1 MAKAPFELPDDQC
14 ERLTR
19 TEMHSVQWLLNAV
32 STLRYAETD
41 LANRL
46 ACVPS
51 GNQRLRLAIGQLGS
65 LLKDVLGTVSDRQR
79 RQIRNTAN
87 DMEVRLVPK
96 LTSQKVNVVL
106 DGEIARELVD
116 AAQAKC
122 HWECVPELDGNR
134 SCELCKILEAVV
146 PLEDYSSV
154 SCPYWRAEWEDK

>member
-41 LANRL
+41 LKKRL
-46 ACVPS
+46 DCVPS
-51 GNQRLRLAIGQLGS
+51 GNQRLKLCIGQLGS
-65 LLKDVLGTVSDRQR
+65 LLRDVLGTVSDKQR
-79 RQIRNTAN
+79 RQIRNTAQ

-96 LTSQKVNVVL
+96 MTSQKTSIVL
-106 DGEIARELVD
+106 DEETAKELVD

-122 HWECVPELDGNR
+122 RWDCVPDLDGSR
-134 SCELCKILEAVV
+134 ECKLCRILEAVV
-146 PLEDYSSV
+146 PLENYDSM